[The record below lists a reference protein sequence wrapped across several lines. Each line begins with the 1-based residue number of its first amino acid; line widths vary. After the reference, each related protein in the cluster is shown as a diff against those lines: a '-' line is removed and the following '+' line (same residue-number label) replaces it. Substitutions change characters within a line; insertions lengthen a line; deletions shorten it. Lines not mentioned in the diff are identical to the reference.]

1 MTPTVESIFA
11 QAQQLSGAEYQ
22 LLQNLLAGG
31 AAHDLADPY
40 ALTPA
45 QEARLAET
53 IRRLD
58 AGESV
63 PVDGPTSM
71 AEARKKLADLV
82 KQSEARLDS
91 SPSEISAR

>member
-22 LLQNLLAGG
+22 LLQNLLAGV
-31 AAHDLADPY
+31 AAHDLTDSY

-53 IRRLD
+53 LRQYWAGACEFVPAEEVLARLN
-58 AGESV
+58 S
-63 PVDGPTSM
+63 
-71 AEARKKLADLV
+71 LV
-82 KQSEARLDS
+82 KDHFMSHPVPIDQLL
-91 SPSEISAR
+91 